1 MNAYKKFAY
10 YYDEVI
16 AELDYSL
23 WLEFIL
29 PYLNKD
35 SEILDLACG
44 SGTLAIMLKLKGYN
58 VEGLDLSEEIIE
70 IAQEKAKI
78 NHLDINFYTL
88 DMTNFNL
95 NKKYDVITC
104 FFDSVNFLSSIGE
117 INKLLQNVKKHLKKD
132 GLFIFDLF
140 SKTLFEEYSKNTIIE
155 DYETFKINWHTNKI
169 DSNILKHD
177 ILIQEGD
184 LELKEEYYEYY
195 YEIKSLNLEGFKLLK
210 ICGDFND
217 DLKESDERILIVLQA
232 L

>member
-23 WLEFIL
+23 WLNFIL
-29 PYLNKD
+29 PYLNKN
-35 SEILDLACG
+35 SLILDLACG
-44 SGTLAIMLKLKGYN
+44 SGTLAIMLKLKGYA

-70 IAQEKAKI
+70 IAKEKAKI

-88 DMTNFNL
+88 NMTSFNL

-104 FFDSVNFLSSIGE
+104 FFDSINFLNSTIE
-117 INKLLQNVKKHLKKD
+117 VNKLLKNVKKHLKS
-132 GLFIFDLF
+132 GGFFIFDLF
-140 SKTLFEEYSKNTIIE
+140 SKTLFDEYSKNSIKE
-155 DYETFKINWHTNKI
+155 DYETFKINWQTNKI
-169 DSNILKHD
+169 NNNTLKHD

-195 YEIKSLNLEGFKLLK
+195 YEIKSLNLEGFKLCK

-217 DLKESDERILIVLQA
+217 DLEASDERILIVLQA